1 MFFKKN
7 NLKIFSILFLLLL
20 FSFLSLININIV
32 NAQNEVDLDDISG
45 KNFNFET
52 STGLKTTA
60 EKTGHLDQKIFGS
73 SGSLESGIGVIIQS
87 ILSLVGVIF
96 MVLLVYGGIL
106 WMTASGNDQ
115 QVEKAKN
122 IIIQSIIGL
131 VIVLLAYAISV
142 FVISQF
148 SGKAI
153 LD

>member
-7 NLKIFSILFLLLL
+7 NLKIFSILFLLL